1 METVTLIQLDINR
14 YQLLQLI
21 GLLMLV
27 KLSVIIH
34 TCLLNLKYS

>member
-27 KLSVIIH
+27 KLPVIIH